1 MKKNFVHVIILL
13 TILTTLCVLTGCK
26 SDNEENLLNDKIESE
41 LLYLDSKI
49 LSMANTLNNISFQNN
64 KITTKS
70 VELEKQS
77 SSTTEGDEDSG
88 GESSSS
94 GKGGT
99 SDSGTSA
106 SKGQGTGGEENSINI
121 YEIDKNLI
129 LNSRNKEI
137 DWDLLKGEIE
147 NLYSTWGTISLDLK
161 QSNVNE
167 EDIQS
172 FSKELDTTTKSIQ
185 ENNKATTLSS
195 LTNLYS
201 LVTNYKS
208 NVLTDENKKNIMLT
222 KECVLKAYSA
232 VEIDNWDE
240 VKNQT
245 EQAKE
250 HFSKVIDNKENSNI
264 NSFNIDKT
272 NALLEEMSSSL
283 ELKDKD
289 IFYIK
294 YRNLMQEL
302 DVF

>member
-185 ENNKATTLSS
+185 ENNKA
-195 LTNLYS
+195 
-201 LVTNYKS
+201 
-208 NVLTDENKKNIMLT
+208 KKL
-222 KECVLKAYSA
+222 
-232 VEIDNWDE
+232 
-240 VKNQT
+240 
-245 EQAKE
+245 
-250 HFSKVIDNKENSNI
+250 
-264 NSFNIDKT
+264 
-272 NALLEEMSSSL
+272 
-283 ELKDKD
+283 
-289 IFYIK
+289 
-294 YRNLMQEL
+294 
-302 DVF
+302 